1 MFFKID
7 PKTLSSFKKGKK
19 ITGATQN
26 IFYKRNS
33 EENSRLGILIPK
45 KTISLAV
52 MRNKLRR
59 KIREDFKKEQKVLF
73 AYDILVVIKQ
83 KIDTLKINID
93 NTYVQEW
100 KKLKKSLL
108 K

>member
-7 PKTLSSFKKGKK
+7 SKTLSSFKKGKK

-26 IFYKRNS
+26 IFYKDNN

-83 KIDTLKINID
+83 KIDTVKINID
-93 NTYVQEW
+93 STYVQEW